1 MYNKEELLNLLE
13 LNKIDSKYAEITNI
27 IIYILGI
34 IIFIILTNYI
44 TVIEAL
50 SFFCSYYI
58 ITKFLNYILFG
69 TRLKRIKER
78 QSIKNSIKNL
88 KLEN

>member
-13 LNKIDSKYAEITNI
+13 LNKLDSKYAEITNL

-34 IIFIILTNYI
+34 IIFFILINHITII
-44 TVIEAL
+44 ESL
-50 SFFCSYYI
+50 SYFCSYYI
-58 ITKFLNYILFG
+58 ITKVLNYILFG

-78 QSIKNSIKNL
+78 NSIKNSIKNL